1 MEGTSKELDIFK
13 ANHGTTIMYH
23 DESDPVFSMCN
34 TVKYYDN
41 LTSKY
46 GAATASFARLFLLPG
61 MNHCQYGSHGLDSFD
76 PLTRLSIGKKRRG
89 PDFMIAGA
97 SPSNAAVPASRTYP
111 LCPCP
116 QFAQY
121 AGAGNNSEN
130 TASYICITTAK

>member
-61 MNHCQYGSHGLDSFD
+61 MNHCQYGSHRLDSWGSTHAIVNWKKKAWPGFHD
-76 PLTRLSIGKKRRG
+76 CRRIPEQRGRAGQQNAPAMSMSAVCSVRGRGK
-89 PDFMIAGA
+89 
-97 SPSNAAVPASRTYP
+97 
-111 LCPCP
+111 
-116 QFAQY
+116 
-121 AGAGNNSEN
+121 
-130 TASYICITTAK
+130 